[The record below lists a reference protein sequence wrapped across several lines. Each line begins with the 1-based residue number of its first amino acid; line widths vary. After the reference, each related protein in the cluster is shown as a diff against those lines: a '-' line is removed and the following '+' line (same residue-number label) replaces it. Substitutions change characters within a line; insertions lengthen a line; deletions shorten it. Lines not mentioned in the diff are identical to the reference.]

1 MRLNLL
7 IDTSV
12 WLDLT
17 KDPRHLPLLDALS
30 AMADAGEVV
39 LIMPQIIIEEFARNR
54 DRVMA
59 ASRASLSSHFKRVR
73 EAIMQF
79 APEEGRD
86 ATLKQLNEVDHRVA
100 TGGEA
105 VNEAVDLIEKLF
117 GDTTP
122 VPVSDHIKVR
132 AADRAIAKVA
142 PFHRQMNGI
151 GDAIIIET
159 YIDAVAARKDE
170 DVFAFVTH
178 NIHDFSQKGADTRI
192 PHPDL
197 ASLFDGVRSRYETN
211 LSVLLSEFASDLIEE
226 TRFEREYSQDPR
238 QLSEMLEAENKL
250 TTQVWYNRK
259 WSIIARVEG
268 GQAKLTTKEVWDQSA
283 PEERRNLLVDTIWEG
298 MLAAMKSAEEE
309 LGTEELGPWTD
320 FEWGMINGK
329 LSAIRWVLGDEWD
342 MLDT

>member
-1 MRLNLL
+1 MALNLL
-7 IDTSV
+7 IDTCV

-17 KDPRHLPLLDALS
+17 KDPRHLPLLDALA
-30 AMADAGEVV
+30 AMSEANEVV
-39 LIMPQIIIEEFARNR
+39 LVVPQIVIDEFARNR

-59 ASRASLSSHFKRVR
+59 SSRASLSSHFKRVR

-79 APEEGRD
+79 APEDGRE
-86 ATLKQLNEVDHRVA
+86 ATIRQLNEVDHRVA

-105 VNEAVDLIEKLF
+105 VNEAVDLIENLF
-117 GDTTP
+117 AKTQP
-122 VPVSDHIKVR
+122 VPVSDSIKLR

-142 PFHRQMNGI
+142 PFHRQMNGM

-159 YIDAVAARKDE
+159 YIDALAARQSD

-178 NIHDFSQKGADTRI
+178 NIHDFSRQGADTRL

-197 ASLFDGVRSRYETN
+197 EALFDGVRSRYSTN
-211 LSVLLSEFASDLIEE
+211 LSTLLSEFASELIEE
-226 TRFEREYSQDPR
+226 TRFEREYSQTPR
-238 QLSEMLEAENKL
+238 QLSELLEAEQKL

-259 WSIIARVEG
+259 WNIIANVEDGEERVVP
-268 GQAKLTTKEVWDQSA
+268 KEEWDRAA
-283 PEERRNLLVDTIWEG
+283 PEERRTLVVDTIWEG
-298 MLAAMKSAEEE
+298 MLAAMRSAEEE
-309 LGTEELGPWTD
+309 LGAEALGPWTD

-329 LSAIRWVLGDEWD
+329 LSAIRWMLGDEWD